1 MSDKLIKIAAFN
13 TPVEANF
20 AQNLLAEE
28 GGIES
33 MLDNEV
39 TLAMMNYL
47 NVAVGGVKLFVY
59 EFDAQRAREILA
71 RGLPEPSAEEKR
83 DRQAYPGGKCSKC
96 SVILE
101 PGFEVCW
108 SCGEML
114 EAQPIPAPG
123 IEEAIASE
131 PALPGKAVEIEKC
144 PKCGEEYEPGF
155 EACWSCGEPFDAPF
169 LESVESEETSV
180 PSSEPENNQVKPEAS
195 RLEIIQEAD
204 DLAKKAWFA
213 AILGFFVCLPGLLHA
228 YSAWLVFILPLFS
241 KTHSR

>member
-33 MLDNEV
+33 MLDNEE
-39 TLAMMNYL
+39 TLMMANVL

-71 RGLPEPSAEEKR
+71 HGLPEPSAEEKR
-83 DRQAYPGGKCSKC
+83 DRLAYPGGKCPKC
-96 SVILE
+96 NVKLE

-108 SCGEML
+108 SCGEL
-114 EAQPIPAPG
+114 LDAQSIPVPDT
-123 IEEAIASE
+123 EDAIALE
-131 PALPGKAVEIEKC
+131 PPLPVKAVEKC